1 MKYISL
7 VDASLSL
14 NRSLRPLV
22 KANSFYL
29 LAPSLLKIL
38 QWQIRSLFF
47 YFLVLIFYGSSKKD
61 WLKPTW
67 GSVSTEKYGHAF
79 FFMGFDTELAA

>member
-14 NRSLRPLV
+14 DHSLRPPV
-22 KANSFYL
+22 KANRFYL
-29 LAPSLLKIL
+29 LSPSLLKIL
-38 QWQIRSLFF
+38 QWQIRPLFV

-61 WLKPTW
+61 
-67 GSVSTEKYGHAF
+67 
-79 FFMGFDTELAA
+79 